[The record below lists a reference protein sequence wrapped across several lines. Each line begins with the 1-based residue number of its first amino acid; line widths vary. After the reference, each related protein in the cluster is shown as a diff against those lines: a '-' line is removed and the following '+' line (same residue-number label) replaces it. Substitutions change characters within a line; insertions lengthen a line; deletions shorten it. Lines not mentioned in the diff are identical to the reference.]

1 MDKNEII
8 DKLSQYFA
16 DKPQFDTVL
25 LFGSFASGKYNEH
38 SDVDIALHFD
48 EQTLLLN
55 DLLDM
60 QLELNQILHREVD
73 LVDLRQCRGLFLHE
87 IMSNNYRIRYD
98 HDTYHDYLLKSLMFM
113 EDEYPTIH
121 WLQQEKIRRFLGE
134 SCNAG

>member
-1 MDKNEII
+1 MDKNEILDTLI
-8 DKLSQYFA
+8 QYFS

-25 LFGSFASGKYNEH
+25 LFGSFASGKENSN
-38 SDVDIALHFD
+38 SDVDIAVHSDKILQLD
-48 EQTLLLN
+48 ERL
-55 DLLDM
+55 DMLLD
-60 QLELNQILHREVD
+60 LSKILHREVD
-73 LVDLRQCRGLFLHE
+73 LVDLRQCRGVFLHE

-98 HDTYHDYLLKSLMFM
+98 HDTYHDYFLKSLMFM